1 MIKLFIKKD
10 SMQSSNNPPEI
21 INQEHPTK
29 RYMKSKLLGK
39 GGFAKC
45 FEYIDEKTKESWAVK
60 IISKSSLTKPRHHL
74 KLQSEINIQ
83 KSMNHPNVVKFHNY
97 IEDSENHYIV
107 MELCP
112 NQTLKD
118 ILRRRKKFTE
128 MEARYY
134 LSQLINGIKHIHSK
148 NVIHRDLKLGNL
160 YLSSNLQLKI
170 GDFGLSAQLID
181 QFGRRQT
188 ICGTPNYIAPEVLEQ
203 KNGHSFEADIWPI
216 GVILY
221 CMLIGR
227 PPFESSNVK
236 QTYRKI
242 RSNLYQFPDSVEIS
256 DSAKTLIMKILVL
269 DPKKRPSLDKILEED
284 FMISGPIPPSLPIS
298 SLATPPNE
306 SMLTSYMLGSTCTK
320 ENLKGLNSKL
330 EKSNSSP
337 NTNKVL
343 SSLALTSRITSC
355 RPNTALLNLK
365 DNFQVKP
372 KETIDV
378 LNKSPNFESAR
389 SKAISTLSSISKLQ
403 FIYIN
408 NWTDM
413 TEKYGVGYELTNGN
427 IGFYFNDQTS
437 ILLIPSTNLI
447 VYTDLSKGKDK
458 KTNDFVK
465 EKFNLEIYP
474 EYLTKK
480 IKILNFFL
488 NNIKKENNK
497 ERIGDASSEDFVKSL
512 AKTKHGI
519 LFRLTNSITQ
529 MGFIDNSAIALNYK
543 QKKIVYNS
551 KYKELKIYSIES
563 NLYSIA
569 DNHAVKRIKYTLNLI
584 NQLLGK
590 N

>member
-188 ICGTPNYIAPEVLEQ
+188 ICGTPNYIAP
-203 KNGHSFEADIWPI
+203 
-216 GVILY
+216 
-221 CMLIGR
+221 
-227 PPFESSNVK
+227 
-236 QTYRKI
+236 
-242 RSNLYQFPDSVEIS
+242 
-256 DSAKTLIMKILVL
+256 
-269 DPKKRPSLDKILEED
+269 
-284 FMISGPIPPSLPIS
+284 
-298 SLATPPNE
+298 
-306 SMLTSYMLGSTCTK
+306 
-320 ENLKGLNSKL
+320 
-330 EKSNSSP
+330 
-337 NTNKVL
+337 
-343 SSLALTSRITSC
+343 
-355 RPNTALLNLK
+355 
-365 DNFQVKP
+365 
-372 KETIDV
+372 
-378 LNKSPNFESAR
+378 
-389 SKAISTLSSISKLQ
+389 
-403 FIYIN
+403 
-408 NWTDM
+408 
-413 TEKYGVGYELTNGN
+413 
-427 IGFYFNDQTS
+427 
-437 ILLIPSTNLI
+437 
-447 VYTDLSKGKDK
+447 
-458 KTNDFVK
+458 
-465 EKFNLEIYP
+465 
-474 EYLTKK
+474 
-480 IKILNFFL
+480 
-488 NNIKKENNK
+488 
-497 ERIGDASSEDFVKSL
+497 
-512 AKTKHGI
+512 
-519 LFRLTNSITQ
+519 
-529 MGFIDNSAIALNYK
+529 
-543 QKKIVYNS
+543 
-551 KYKELKIYSIES
+551 
-563 NLYSIA
+563 
-569 DNHAVKRIKYTLNLI
+569 
-584 NQLLGK
+584 
-590 N
+590 